1 MDEFAMGA
9 STENSAYGATKNPH
23 DLSRV
28 AGGIFRRQRRGGGD
42 GRLFGRS
49 GFGHRRFY
57 PAAGGFLRSGRAE
70 SVVWFRFPL
79 RPYRHGFLFDQIGP
93 MAKTVEDA
101 EIIFNAIKGQD
112 ILDSTS
118 VDLDN
123 IKNKNQ
129 DEKKVKNRPAEIR

>member
-1 MDEFAMGA
+1 
-9 STENSAYGATKNPH
+9 
-23 DLSRV
+23 
-28 AGGIFRRQRRGGGD
+28 
-42 GRLFGRS
+42 
-49 GFGHRRFY
+49 
-57 PAAGGFLRSGRAE
+57 
-70 SVVWFRFPL
+70 
-79 RPYRHGFLFDQIGP
+79 

-129 DEKKVKNRPAEIR
+129 DEKKLRIGLLKYDKKRSG